1 MRPEI
6 LSHDLKAGLGMVSIV
21 PGIGSPYRPT
31 SIAGVRRF
39 YLSRLMSHLYYTHD
53 EREWSFGLCGIPEEA
68 RVQISARKERLQGGP
83 GVSSPASI

>member
-6 LSHDLKAGLGMVSIV
+6 LSHDLKAALGMVSIV
-21 PGIGSPYRPT
+21 PGIGSPYRPS

-53 EREWSFGLCGIPEEA
+53 EREVVIRALWHTRRGAGPDFGG
-68 RVQISARKERLQGGP
+68 
-83 GVSSPASI
+83 